1 MNQNVLNIVSEKTG
15 VAEKYIKVVL
25 EMVEEGSTIPFM
37 ARYRKEKTNNL
48 DEEQLRV
55 LLQVYTYED
64 KLDTR
69 KQEVIANIDAKGKLT
84 PELKK
89 AIEDAATLSE
99 VEDLYLPYKEKK
111 KTRASIAI
119 AKGLE
124 PLADFLL
131 TFSDVNP
138 LEEAQ
143 KYLTEEV
150 TTIEDALQGAKDII
164 AERISDDINHRNTV
178 RNFIEYFGMIS
189 TSLKKDAVDEKKVYE
204 IYYDHKESV
213 KNIPNHRVLA
223 IDRGE
228 NQKILKVAI
237 LNSDEDCIK
246 SIVKKVVPAKVENE
260 FAKESVRI
268 VSEAIEDSYTRL
280 LFPSLERETR
290 NNLTERAQASAI
302 DVFALNLEQ
311 LLLTPPLKGKM
322 MLGVDPAFRT
332 GCKLAVLNQNGD
344 FIYKDVIY
352 PHEKFVGEKVNP
364 LRKKEASQKV
374 ALICKKF
381 KIELIAI
388 GNGTASRET
397 EEFIANTIREYNLP
411 CQFII
416 VSEAG
421 ASVYSASE
429 LAKKEYP
436 DLVVEERSAISIAR
450 RVIDPL
456 AEFIKIDPK
465 SIGVGQYQH
474 DVNQSKLGDSLDF
487 VISKVVNS
495 VGVNINTATA
505 PLLSYVSG
513 LSKKTAE
520 NIVAY
525 RQENGKITSRAE
537 VKKIK
542 GIGPKSYEQAIGFL
556 KILDSENPLDKTF
569 IHPENYDKVMNLL
582 ADLKLNINELGSEE
596 FSARLENVNNK
607 IAEKYDL
614 GEFSFDDIIAELS
627 KPLRDIRDDFP
638 TPILKSDI
646 LHIEDLRIGMKLQGT
661 VRNISDFGVF
671 VDIGLKNDGM
681 IHRSKLSKTRI
692 SHPSEVVSINDII
705 DVYVIDVNL
714 EKKRVGLS
722 LFNINE

>member
-15 VAEKYIKVVL
+15 VQEKYIKVVL

-89 AIEDAATLSE
+89 AIEDATTLSE

-131 TFSDVNP
+131 TFSDISPMV
-138 LEEAQ
+138 EAE

-150 TTIEDALQGAKDII
+150 ETIEDALQGAKDII

-178 RNFIEYFGMIS
+178 RNFIEYFGMIA
-189 TSLKKDAVDEKKVYE
+189 TSIKKDAVDEKKVYE
-204 IYYDHKESV
+204 IYYDHKETV

-228 NQKILKVAI
+228 NQKILKVSI

-246 SIVKKVVPAKVENE
+246 TITKKVVPEKLDNDN
-260 FAKESVRI
+260 AKESSRL
-268 VSEAIEDSYTRL
+268 VSEAIQDSYTRL
-280 LFPSLERETR
+280 LFPSIERETR

-344 FIYKDVIY
+344 FIFKDVIY

-364 LRKKEASQKV
+364 MRKKEAAEKV
-374 ALICKKF
+374 ARVCKQYN
-381 KIELIAI
+381 IELIAI

-397 EEFIANTIREYNLP
+397 EEFIANTIKDYSLN

-474 DVNQSKLGDSLDF
+474 DVNQTKLGESLDF
-487 VISKVVNS
+487 IISKVVNS

-520 NIVAY
+520 NIVSY
-525 RQENGKITSRAE
+525 RQENGKIKSRDE

-582 ADLKLNINELGSEE
+582 ADLKLNINDLGSEE
-596 FSARLENVNNK
+596 FSERLESVNEK
-607 IAEKYDL
+607 LAEKYDL
-614 GEFSFDDIIAELS
+614 GAFSFNDIIAELS
-627 KPLRDIRDDFP
+627 KPLRDIRDDYP

-646 LHIEDLRIGMKLQGT
+646 LHIEDLRIGMKLQGI

-681 IHRSKLSKTRI
+681 IHRSKLSRTRI
-692 SHPSEVVSINDII
+692 SHPSEVLSINDII
-705 DVYVIDVNL
+705 DVYIIDVNL

>member
-138 LEEAQ
+138 IDEAQ

-213 KNIPNHRVLA
+213 KHIPNHRVLA

-260 FAKESVRI
+260 FAKESVRL

-416 VSEAG
+416 VS
-421 ASVYSASE
+421 
-429 LAKKEYP
+429 
-436 DLVVEERSAISIAR
+436 
-450 RVIDPL
+450 
-456 AEFIKIDPK
+456 
-465 SIGVGQYQH
+465 
-474 DVNQSKLGDSLDF
+474 
-487 VISKVVNS
+487 
-495 VGVNINTATA
+495 
-505 PLLSYVSG
+505 
-513 LSKKTAE
+513 
-520 NIVAY
+520 
-525 RQENGKITSRAE
+525 
-537 VKKIK
+537 
-542 GIGPKSYEQAIGFL
+542 
-556 KILDSENPLDKTF
+556 
-569 IHPENYDKVMNLL
+569 
-582 ADLKLNINELGSEE
+582 
-596 FSARLENVNNK
+596 
-607 IAEKYDL
+607 
-614 GEFSFDDIIAELS
+614 
-627 KPLRDIRDDFP
+627 
-638 TPILKSDI
+638 
-646 LHIEDLRIGMKLQGT
+646 
-661 VRNISDFGVF
+661 
-671 VDIGLKNDGM
+671 
-681 IHRSKLSKTRI
+681 
-692 SHPSEVVSINDII
+692 
-705 DVYVIDVNL
+705 
-714 EKKRVGLS
+714 
-722 LFNINE
+722 

>member
-1 MNQNVLNIVSEKTG
+1 MNQNVLKIVSEKTG
-15 VAEKYIKVVL
+15 VQEKYIKVVL
-25 EMVEEGSTIPFM
+25 EMVEDGSTIPFM

-131 TFSDVNP
+131 TFSDISPVI
-138 LEEAQ
+138 EAE

-150 TTIEDALQGAKDII
+150 VTIDDALQGAKDII

-178 RNFIEYFGMIS
+178 RNFIDYFGMIE
-189 TSLKKDAVDEKKVYE
+189 TMLKKDAVDENKVYD
-204 IYYDHKESV
+204 IYYNHKEMV
-213 KNIPNHRVLA
+213 KNIPNHRILA

-228 NQKILKVAI
+228 NQKVLKVSI
-237 LNSDEDCIK
+237 LNSDADCIK
-246 SIVKKVVPAKVENE
+246 TITKKVIPENLNNDN
-260 FAKESVRI
+260 AKEAARF
-268 VSEAIEDSYTRL
+268 VSEAIQDSYARL

-290 NNLTERAQASAI
+290 NNLTERAQTSAI

-344 FIYKDVIY
+344 FIFKDVIY
-352 PHEKFVGEKVNP
+352 PHEKFIGEKVNP
-364 LRKKEASQKV
+364 MRKKEAAEKV
-374 ALICKKF
+374 AKICKQYN
-381 KIELIAI
+381 IELIAI

-397 EEFIANTIREYNLP
+397 EEFIANTIKDYSLN

-474 DVNQSKLGDSLDF
+474 DVNQAKLSESLEF
-487 VISKVVNS
+487 IISKVVNS

-520 NIVAY
+520 NIVLY
-525 RQENGKITSRAE
+525 RQEHGKITNREE

-582 ADLKLNINELGSEE
+582 ADLKLNINDLGNEE
-596 FSARLENVNNK
+596 FSEKLESLNPK
-607 IAEKYDL
+607 LAEQYDL
-614 GEFSFDDIIAELS
+614 GTFSFDDIINELS
-627 KPLRDIRDDFP
+627 KPLRDIRDNYP
-638 TPILKSDI
+638 TPVLKSDI
-646 LHIEDLRIGMKLQGT
+646 LHIEDLKVGMKLQGT

-692 SHPSEVVSINDII
+692 SHPSEVLSINDII
-705 DVYVIDVNL
+705 DVYVIDVNI

-722 LFNINE
+722 LFNIDE

>member
-1 MNQNVLNIVSEKTG
+1 MNQNVLKIVSEKTG
-15 VAEKYIKVVL
+15 VAEKYITVVL
-25 EMVEEGSTIPFM
+25 EMTEEGATIPFM

-48 DEEQLRV
+48 DEEQLRT

-84 PELKK
+84 PELYK
-89 AIEDAATLSE
+89 AIADAATLSE

-131 TFSDVNP
+131 KFSDVNP
-138 LEEAQ
+138 CEAAQ
-143 KYLTEEV
+143 NFLTDEV
-150 TTIEDALQGAKDII
+150 ATIDDALQGAKDII

-189 TSLKKDAVDEKKVYE
+189 TSIKKDAVDEKKVYE

-246 SIVKKVVPAKVENE
+246 SICKKVIPLNLTNENAK
-260 FAKESVRI
+260 ASALL
-268 VSEAIEDSYTRL
+268 VSEAIQDSYTRL